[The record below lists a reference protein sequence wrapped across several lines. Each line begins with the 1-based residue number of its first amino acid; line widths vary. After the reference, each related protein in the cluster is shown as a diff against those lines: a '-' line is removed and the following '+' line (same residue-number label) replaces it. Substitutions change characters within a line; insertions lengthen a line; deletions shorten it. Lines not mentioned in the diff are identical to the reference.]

1 MVFEL
6 FWGNYIVDR
15 RNKMAKSMF
24 RILSA
29 QISSESGIFW
39 AEDTGRGETDF
50 QRFVGNKANERI
62 SKRVLQENKV
72 HPFWD
77 SPFCLIANDLNGE
90 SESEW
95 R

>member
-6 FWGNYIVDR
+6 FWSNYIVDR
-15 RNKMAKSMF
+15 WNKMAKSMF

-50 QRFVGNKANERI
+50 QRFVGNKAKGKSQNGCCKKTKYTLFEIRPF
-62 SKRVLQENKV
+62 VLL
-72 HPFWD
+72 PT
-77 SPFCLIANDLNGE
+77 I
-90 SESEW
+90 
-95 R
+95 